1 MTVTAGRFA
10 LLLLGALVAL
20 PASAAVLLAGYGSAG
35 SEDAARAA
43 AREDLAV
50 RLERAV
56 AANRGAERSGLVEG
70 RELPLIGVESVSA
83 AGPGGR
89 RRYEARLTDA
99 SLAEYGRAAADLA
112 QRLRKRGPAPA
123 SPDERQFAEV
133 FAQLDQERRIA
144 AVLRLFSRPV
154 PETSVDES
162 ALERLAAK
170 SLSPV
175 SDSKEV
181 AKRVKAALERD
192 RIAGV
197 RVVAPVR
204 AENSEITGLSGRI
217 ADDLRRELGPLASDR
232 VARYSL
238 DGTYR
243 AIGGKILLKLY
254 LLDAGFGTARGFAF
268 VLPEEKEGR
277 APSSAS
283 GFAQTLSRGLVRVD
297 LPDAGAAPATGGAA
311 MSVDVQ
317 TDRGRRG
324 LYYRPGDRDRL
335 LVKLDRPGYYYVVGH
350 VEKANARLSY
360 LMEIGEQATGSRFV
374 RRVGPE
380 EVGQWQP
387 IGQFTVEPPIGLEA
401 VQVFATS
408 ENPERA
414 LPAARFDPARKLYV
428 IGTDPGEAVKRS
440 RGLVRVEMGGD
451 AGRPGAGSSA
461 VGEAVLQFMTL
472 Q

>member
-1 MTVTAGRFA
+1 VTRIGPIAA
-10 LLLLGALVAL
+10 WLLGIAAA
-20 PASAAVLLAGYGSAG
+20 PASAAVLLTGYGVAD
-35 SEDAARAA
+35 SEPAARAA

-50 RLERAV
+50 RLQRAV
-56 AANRGAERSGLVEG
+56 AANRGAERRGLVEG
-70 RELPLIGVESVSA
+70 RELPLIGVETASA
-83 AGPGGR
+83 AGRGAR
-89 RRYEARLTDA
+89 QRYEARLTDA
-99 SLAEYGRAAADLA
+99 SLAEYRREAADLA
-112 QRLRKRGPAPA
+112 RRLRKRGSAHA
-123 SPDERQFAEV
+123 SPDESQFAET
-133 FAQLDQERRIA
+133 FAQLDQQRRVA
-144 AVLRLFSRPV
+144 AVLRLYSQPV
-154 PETSVDES
+154 PDTGADE
-162 ALERLAAK
+162 AELERLAAK
-170 SLSPV
+170 TLAPV
-175 SDSKEV
+175 SDSKEL
-181 AKRVKAALERD
+181 AKRVKAALQRD

-197 RVVAPVR
+197 RIVAPVR
-204 AENSEITGLSGRI
+204 ADSSEVTALSGRI

-232 VARYSL
+232 PAPYSL

-254 LLDAGFGTARGFAF
+254 LLDAGFSTARGFTF
-268 VLPEEKEGR
+268 VVPGEGEGR
-277 APSSAS
+277 APSSAG

-297 LPDAGAAPATGGAA
+297 LSAAGTAPAAGGAA
-311 MSVDVQ
+311 MGVDVQ
-317 TDRGRRG
+317 TERGRRG
-324 LYYRPGDRDRL
+324 LYYHFGDRDRL

-360 LMEIGEQATGSRFV
+360 LMEIADQATGSRFV

-380 EVGQWQP
+380 EADQWQA
-387 IGQFTVEPPIGLEA
+387 IGEFTVEPPFGLEA

-451 AGRPGAGSSA
+451 AGRAGAAPSA